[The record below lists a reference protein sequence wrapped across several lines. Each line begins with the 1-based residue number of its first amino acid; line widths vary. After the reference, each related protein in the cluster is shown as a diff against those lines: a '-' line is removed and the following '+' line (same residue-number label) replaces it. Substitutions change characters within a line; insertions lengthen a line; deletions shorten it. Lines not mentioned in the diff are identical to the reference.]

1 MLEGLGL
8 DRDTEQ
14 VYRAMLRDPSGG
26 VASIVSELELPEPTV
41 RGALDALARLALL
54 RPSWDDPNTL
64 VPVSPDVGLASLL
77 SKEQQVLAARQQQ
90 IEASRSA
97 VAALVADYADMRP
110 RQPDPDVERLVGAE
124 AVAERLE
131 HLARHAV
138 TETLSL
144 LPGGGQSPAS
154 LAASRPLDESAL
166 QRGVRVRTIYLD
178 SVRNDPAT
186 LAYAHWLTELGGEV
200 RTAAVLP
207 TRLFVVDREVA
218 VVPAHAPSGGT
229 AAIMLRSPALIVGL
243 CALFDSI
250 WKGATPLLAR
260 RRPRDRHGLTSQ
272 ERAILNLMGEGHTD
286 EVIARRLAVS
296 VRTCRR
302 VIADL
307 MERLDAR
314 SRFQAGALAQAG
326 GWLDAD

>member
-14 VYRAMLRDPSGG
+14 VYREMLRDPTAG
-26 VASIVSELELPEPTV
+26 VARIVAELGLPESTV

-54 RPSWDDPNTL
+54 RPSWDDPDTL
-64 VPVSPDVGLASLL
+64 VPVSPDVGLTSLL

-90 IEASRSA
+90 IEASRTA

-110 RQPDPDVERLVGAE
+110 RQPDPDVERLIGAE

-131 HLARHAV
+131 HLARHAT

-144 LPGGGQSPAS
+144 LPGGAQSATS
-154 LAASRPLDESAL
+154 LHASRPLDEGAL
-166 QRGVRVRTIYLD
+166 QRGIRLRTVYLD
-178 SVRNDPAT
+178 SMRNDAAT

-200 RTAAVLP
+200 RTNAVLP
-207 TRLFVVDREVA
+207 MRMFVVDREVA
-218 VVPAHAPSGGT
+218 VVPMPMQAGGV
-229 AAIMLRSPALIVGL
+229 AAILLRSPALIVGL
-243 CALFDSI
+243 CALFDGI
-250 WKGATPLLAR
+250 WKGATPLHAR
-260 RRPRDRHGLTSQ
+260 RRARDTHGLTSQ
-272 ERAILNLMGEGHTD
+272 ERAILGLLGDGHTD

-314 SRFQAGALAQAG
+314 SRFQAGVLAQAG
-326 GWLDAD
+326 GWLDGD